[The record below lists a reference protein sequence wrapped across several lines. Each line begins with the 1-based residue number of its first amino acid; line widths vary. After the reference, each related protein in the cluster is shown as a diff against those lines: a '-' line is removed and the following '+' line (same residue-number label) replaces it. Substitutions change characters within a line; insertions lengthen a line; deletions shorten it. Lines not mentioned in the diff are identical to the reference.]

1 MEVLYPR
8 PSSGRPIPLVV
19 FSPGYDIDPGVYGPL
34 VTGWA
39 SLGLVVAVPDYPYT
53 SPGTPGGVDEADIV
67 NHPADLE
74 ATIDDLLAVSGPA
87 APFSRMIDPARI
99 AVAGHSDG
107 AVVADA
113 AVADS
118 CCADRRIRAAAILS
132 GSELTSFR
140 GTYGPAPVPLLV
152 IQGDTDTINPPACSE
167 QIYGTGGT
175 PRFYLDLRGAGHLP
189 PYTADPSAAVY
200 QQVVDRVTALF
211 WRTYLEGDTSA
222 GAALRAGTAVGPPAT
237 WFAGGSVPQVG
248 SCPGAP
254 QN

>member
-1 MEVLYPR
+1 MREKRYRRTAASRVTAGLAAIGLAAGGCSSVPRAGDRPRGAPTTAGATTTSSPARTTTTAVPRAPFPVVSTEVTVTRGARRFGVEVLYPR

-167 QIYGTGGT
+167 QI
-175 PRFYLDLRGAGHLP
+175 
-189 PYTADPSAAVY
+189 
-200 QQVVDRVTALF
+200 
-211 WRTYLEGDTSA
+211 
-222 GAALRAGTAVGPPAT
+222 
-237 WFAGGSVPQVG
+237 
-248 SCPGAP
+248 
-254 QN
+254 